1 MRQVIR
7 LFPSIWDKEDELGA
21 IEITV
26 YRPEE
31 AEELA
36 QYFADHGIKT
46 ELVTSTSNVKVMTK
60 TE

>member
-1 MRQVIR
+1 MDRQVIR
-7 LFPSIWDKEDELGA
+7 LFPSIWEQDNA
-21 IEITV
+21 IEIVV
-26 YRPEE
+26 YREGG

-46 ELVTSTSNVKVMTK
+46 ELVTNTSTIKVMTK